1 VSSMFGQITRARL
14 SPEGWGLGLIEFSDA
29 FDWPSEVMGLNWKTG
44 GLKRIYREKNRKISD
59 IAIGGPNGP
68 VYLAAVE
75 HFGKVPL
82 PIPRKVIII
91 TSPNVDRWTEMPV
104 DYRAVARRVI
114 LASAGEKDLWAAT
127 DTGMILKLTP

>member
-1 VSSMFGQITRARL
+1 
-14 SPEGWGLGLIEFSDA
+14 
-29 FDWPSEVMGLNWKTG
+29 MGLNWKTG
-44 GLKRIYREKNRKISD
+44 GLKRIYREKNRKITD